1 MAVVNRQLRPH
12 PDTPCGALQSIEVD
26 VSRPT
31 ANLLRLRYLLTGD
44 VEGLSL
50 PYPGPAL
57 RTDGLW
63 QHSCFEAFL
72 RPPADPA
79 YHEFNFA
86 PSGAWAAYRLGGYRD
101 AMTEA
106 QLPLPR
112 IVTDRTPEHF
122 VCTVELDL
130 GGLAE
135 LDGAPWRLG
144 VSAVIEER
152 HGRKSYWALAHPP
165 GKPDFHHED
174 CFVIELPAPSA
185 T

>member
-1 MAVVNRQLRPH
+1 MNRQLRQH
-12 PDTPCGALQSIEVD
+12 PDTPCGALQGIEVD
-26 VSRPT
+26 VSRLA

-50 PYPGPAL
+50 PYRGPTVRA
-57 RTDGLW
+57 DGLW
-63 QHSCFEAFL
+63 RHSCFEAFL
-72 RPPADPA
+72 RAPADPA

-106 QLPLPR
+106 HLPLPR

-122 VCTVELDL
+122 VFTVELELD
-130 GGLAE
+130 GLAE

-152 HGRKSYWALAHPP
+152 HGRKSYWALAHPL
-165 GKPDFHHED
+165 GKPDFHHQD

>member
-1 MAVVNRQLRPH
+1 M
-12 PDTPCGALQSIEVD
+12 D
-26 VSRPT
+26 VSRPH
-31 ANLLRLRYLLTGD
+31 ANRLRFRYLLTGD

-50 PYPGPAL
+50 PYPGPAV
-57 RTDGLW
+57 RAHGLW

-72 RPPADPA
+72 RAPALPS

-86 PSGAWAAYRLGGYRD
+86 PSEAWAAYRLGGYRD
-101 AMTEA
+101 AMSEA
-106 QLPLPR
+106 LLPLPR

-122 VCTVELDL
+122 VCTVELEL

-135 LDGAPWRLG
+135 LAGLPWRLG
-144 VSAVIEER
+144 VAAVIEER

-185 T
+185 A